1 MRLALALALA
11 WAAGVHAQAP
21 ELPRELRIERST
33 APASLGL
40 KATLTL
46 GPLKRQGSQYAGN
59 YQLTTSPLPLANE
72 KGSLQ
77 VTLAP
82 DALHRLNTRRPIEFT
97 GKATS
102 DGGDPRTIKG
112 VATPTRANGGAIQMD
127 IKSDRLKL
135 RFATTYRLP

>member
-1 MRLALALALA
+1 MRLALALALG
-11 WAAGVHAQAP
+11 WAAGLHAQAL

-46 GPLKRQGSQYAGN
+46 GPLERQGSHYAGN
-59 YQLTTSPLPLANE
+59 YQLTTSPLPVANE
-72 KGSLQ
+72 KGTLQ
-77 VTLAP
+77 VTLPA
-82 DALHRLNTRRPIEFT
+82 DALHRLNARQPIEFT

-112 VATPTRANGGAIQMD
+112 LATPARAEGGAIQMD
-127 IKSDRLKL
+127 IKSERFKL
-135 RFATTYRLP
+135 RFATTYRVP